1 MADSC
6 VVCGFDKPRFA
17 FPLVRGKNGAW
28 EVKPVCRRCRRTLE
42 AEAKLVG
49 KSITFYGLE
58 GSLRQAESR
67 NAERV
72 AYRPFLDTFAKTG
85 KTVPSNGKKPVL
97 A

>member
-1 MADSC
+1 MADGC

-17 FPLVRGKNGAW
+17 FPLKRGKSGAW
-28 EVKPVCRRCRRTLE
+28 EVQPVCGRCRRTLE
-42 AEAKLVG
+42 AEAKLAG

-67 NAERV
+67 NAKRV
-72 AYRPFLDTFAKTG
+72 VYRPFLDAFAKAG
-85 KTVPSNGKKPVL
+85 KTVPSNGKKPVE